1 MKKVEAAI
9 VKTGMQSSIALFFKY
24 DEQIV
29 ELIRPLR
36 GAHWDPER
44 KCWLIMEANGPLE
57 SLNLKFKNKLQFV
70 SRGAV
75 CKQAENVPE
84 WATKINIPPEY
95 SKTLLLKKYSKRTVS
110 AYTSLFRQFMEYYKR
125 KSLDEITDEEIRDYL
140 LFLNTKRK
148 VSDSYLNQAIN
159 SIKFYYEKISGC
171 PRKEYYLQRPRAS
184 YKLPE
189 VMSME
194 EVVSVFRT
202 VTNLKHRCIL
212 FLIYSGGL
220 RLSEVTGL
228 KVSDIDSMRMM
239 VRIGQGKGKKDRY
252 TLLSERALELLR
264 VYYKEFR
271 PTEWLFE
278 GTEGGPYSN
287 RSVQEIF
294 NKAVRRAGIRKHVT
308 VHTLRHSFATHL
320 LEQGTD
326 IRYIQELLGH
336 SDIKTTLIYSHV
348 TKKGMDGI
356 KSPLDSLKL

>member
-1 MKKVEAAI
+1 M
-9 VKTGMQSSIALFFKY
+9 
-24 DEQIV
+24 
-29 ELIRPLR
+29 
-36 GAHWDPER
+36 
-44 KCWLIMEANGPLE
+44 
-57 SLNLKFKNKLQFV
+57 
-70 SRGAV
+70 
-75 CKQAENVPE
+75 
-84 WATKINIPPEY
+84 
-95 SKTLLLKKYSKRTVS
+95 
-110 AYTSLFRQFMEYYKR
+110 
-125 KSLDEITDEEIRDYL
+125 
-140 LFLNTKRK
+140 
-148 VSDSYLNQAIN
+148 
-159 SIKFYYEKISGC
+159 
-171 PRKEYYLQRPRAS
+171 
-184 YKLPE
+184 
-189 VMSME
+189 
-194 EVVSVFRT
+194 
-202 VTNLKHRCIL
+202 
-212 FLIYSGGL
+212 
-220 RLSEVTGL
+220 SEVTGL